1 MLNISFF
8 IATFSSIVWVIYC
21 FRFLSFAA
29 LSQTTG
35 SDILY
40 HNIFTLLFPI
50 AVVWGIFAL
59 IKSYFAEKR
68 NSYYFY
74 HLLDQIKRNTETL
87 SSVGQTLSSTEANI
101 KNGFVLQ
108 QFDMLLS
115 DINEILSDIIKRSNS
130 VSSAQI
136 EHLWERTAGG
146 ERWVMAKTFI
156 EINNYQ
162 PYFSEHLQEKALKD
176 TLLKGSILEFYSRY
190 KTICHLL
197 NSEES
202 QKIFSNMVEYGALG
216 KVFEILTPIAEILSQ
231 NKPIIHPQTRPEP
244 VITRNQSADI
254 EEPSEFPSFLSKD
267 DNTPHFEQK
276 EEPVLV
282 KTAPEEIEA
291 GLKAIR
297 EELYAPTET
306 KEKGPLISNFTQTQ
320 LALRS
325 IKSSKEEKPVKNEKK
340 TPIISLDE
348 LEQEI
353 NSSPDNNYDEYAYPF
368 GAWLNDKKNS

>member
-8 IATFSSIVWVIYC
+8 IATFSSIIWVIYC
-21 FRFLSFAA
+21 FKSLSFAA
-29 LSQTTG
+29 LSQTAG
-35 SDILY
+35 SDVLY
-40 HNIFTLLFPI
+40 HNIVTLLFPV
-50 AVVWGIFAL
+50 AVIWGIFAL

-74 HLLDQIKRNTETL
+74 HLLDQIKKNTETL
-87 SSVGQTLSSTEANI
+87 SNVGQTLTSTETNI
-101 KNGFVLQ
+101 KNGFILQ

-136 EHLWERTAGG
+136 EHLCERTASG
-146 ERWVMAKTFI
+146 ERWIMAKTLI

-162 PYFSEHLQEKALKD
+162 PYFSEHLQEKATKD
-176 TLLKGSILEFYSRY
+176 SLLKGSILEFYTRY
-190 KTICHLL
+190 KTIYHLL

-202 QKIFSNMVEYGALG
+202 QKIFLNMVEFGALG
-216 KVFEILTPIAEILSQ
+216 KVFEILTPIAEALSQ
-231 NKPIIHPQTRPEP
+231 NKNIKPEIS
-244 VITRNQSADI
+244 VAANTAA
-254 EEPSEFPSFLSKD
+254 ETPSEFPSFLSQ
-267 DNTPHFEQK
+267 DNTPHFEQR
-276 EEPVLV
+276 EEPVLD
-282 KTAPEEIEA
+282 KAAPEEIEA

-297 EELYAPTET
+297 EELYASSES
-306 KEKGPLISNFTQTQ
+306 KEKEPVISNFTQTQ

-325 IKSSKEEKPVKNEKK
+325 IKNTKEEKPAKNERKA
-340 TPIISLDE
+340 PIISLDE

>member
-1 MLNISFF
+1 MLNVSFF
-8 IATFSSIVWVIYC
+8 IAAFSSIVWVIYC
-21 FRFLSFAA
+21 FRFLSFAT
-29 LSQTTG
+29 LSQAGG

-50 AVVWGIFAL
+50 AVIWGIFAL

-87 SSVGQTLSSTEANI
+87 SDVGKTLSSTETNI

-146 ERWVMAKTFI
+146 ERWIMAKTFI

-176 TLLKGSILEFYSRY
+176 SLLKGNILEFYTRY
-190 KTICHLL
+190 KTIRHLL

-202 QKIFSNMVEYGALG
+202 QKIFSNMIEYGALG

-231 NKPIIHPQTRPEP
+231 NKPITQSQTRPEP
-244 VITRNQSADI
+244 IIIKNQPTDN
-254 EEPSEFPSFLSKD
+254 EETSQFPSFLSQE

-276 EEPVLV
+276 EEPVLT
-282 KTAPEEIEA
+282 KAAPEEIEA

-297 EELYAPTET
+297 EELYASSEN
-306 KEKGPLISNFTQTQ
+306 KEKEPVMSNFTQTQ

-325 IKSSKEEKPVKNEKK
+325 IKNSKEEKVVKNERKA
-340 TPIISLDE
+340 PVISLDE